1 MVKKRG
7 KKSPSRSRNA
17 KKSVSKSGGIKLS
30 DYKRKTNLI
39 LKNLTIFVILFVLS
53 LGLYYVASGEI
64 LKDILWV
71 IALITGFVSVALV
84 ISYLVFLFFKLLGK

>member
-17 KKSVSKSGGIKLS
+17 RKSVSKSRGINLS
-30 DYKRKTNLI
+30 NYKRKTNLI
-39 LKNLTIFVILFVLS
+39 LRNLTIFVILFILS
-53 LGLYYVASGEI
+53 LGLQYVSSVKF
-64 LKDILWV
+64 LTDFFWV

-84 ISYLVFLFFKLLGK
+84 ISYLVFLFYRSFGK